1 MNHKIE
7 KKEAFG
13 FSGMTRT
20 FSMEDGKNFVAIPKF
35 WNELMVDGRFEIMMR
50 KSTDG
55 KCVGVCM
62 PKIPAMEN
70 SFDYIIGIFS
80 EKGVPGYDYHE
91 VPSVEWAIFE
101 VRGPIGKELQKTCK
115 YIMSEWS
122 PKAGY
127 ERANLPELEV
137 YHAGDVNDKDYL
149 TEIWV
154 PIQEK

>member
-7 KKEAFG
+7 RKEAFA

-20 FSMEDGKNFVAIPKF
+20 FSTENGENFVAIPKY
-35 WNELMVDGRFEIMMR
+35 WNEIMKDGRFEILMK

-55 KCVGVCM
+55 NCVGVCM
-62 PKIPAMEN
+62 PVIPAMEN

-80 EKGVPGYDYHE
+80 KREVAGYDYHE

-101 VRGPIGKELQKTCK
+101 VRGPIGEELQKAWK
-115 YIMSEWS
+115 YIMYEWA

-137 YHAGDVNDKDYL
+137 YYAGDVNDKDYL

-154 PIQEK
+154 PIQKR